1 MHNPMIGR
9 RWLTRA
15 MLGGAAAPGWLA
27 TALAQGAGAEGL
39 LRIGMAAP
47 NTTLD
52 PHLQSNAPNNA
63 VASHIFDALV
73 TNDAASRSTPG
84 LAESWRLID
93 DTHWAFTLRRDARFS
108 DGAPF
113 TAEDAIASLRRATE
127 LPSTASFRTY
137 TRSIKTMSAQGP
149 NTLLIE
155 TNGPDPLLLNSISRI
170 RMIAAKHAGAP
181 TADFNS
187 GAAAIGTS
195 ALILRENTPGS
206 AIRLARHDGWW
217 GPRLPWDEVVLRMVT
232 DDGARLAALL
242 SGDLDIIEALP
253 SQSAGRVR
261 QNQRFH
267 VIRGISS
274 RVTYLGF
281 DFHRDVT
288 PFATSAD
295 GRPLERNPFKD
306 LRVRQALNLAI
317 NRQAIVERVMEGDA
331 VAASQFLPKGQPGTS
346 DRLDVPAYDPA
357 RARALLAEAG
367 YPQGFRLT
375 VHGPNDRYINDA
387 KVVQAVAQMFT
398 RIGIETRAEV
408 MPWAT
413 YASRNPRGEFSLYFS
428 AWGVNT
434 GETSNPLKA
443 IVATYDRSAGMGASN
458 AGRYSNAEVDRL
470 LQQGLSTMDDAQ
482 RNALLAEASRI
493 AFEDVAIIPLHHE
506 VSAWAARRGVTY
518 ETRNDQYT
526 LAMGVGRG

>member
-1 MHNPMIGR
+1 MKRVMVGR

-27 TALAQGAGAEGL
+27 TALAQGVGQGGL
-39 LRIGMAAP
+39 LRVGMAAP

-84 LAESWRLID
+84 LAESWRRTD
-93 DTHWAFTLRRDARFS
+93 DTHWEFTLRGDARFS

-113 TAEDAIASLRRATE
+113 TSEDAIASLRRATE

-137 TRSIKTMSAQGP
+137 TRSIKAMAARGP

-155 TNGPDPLLLNSISRI
+155 TDGPDPLLLNSISRI
-170 RMIAAKHAGAP
+170 RMIAAKHAAAT

-187 GAAAIGTS
+187 GAAAIGS
-195 ALILRENTPGS
+195 GAFILRGNTPGS
-206 AIRLARHDGWW
+206 AIQLARHGGWW

-261 QNQRFH
+261 SNPRLQ

-274 RVTYLGF
+274 RVVYLGF

-288 PFATSAD
+288 PFATAAD
-295 GRPLERNPFKD
+295 GSPLARNPFKD
-306 LRVRQALNLAI
+306 KRVRQALNLAI
-317 NRQAIVERVMEGDA
+317 NRQALADRVMEGDA

-346 DRLDVPAYDPA
+346 DRLEVPAYDPA

-375 VHGPNDRYINDA
+375 LHGPNDRYINDA
-387 KVVQAVAQMFT
+387 KIVQAVAQMFS

-408 MPWAT
+408 MPWTT
-413 YASRNPRGEFSLYFS
+413 YASRNPRGEFSMFLS

-443 IVATYDRSAGMGASN
+443 IVATYNRNAGMGASN
-458 AGRYSNAEVDRL
+458 AGRYSDPAVDRL
-470 LQQGLSTMDDAQ
+470 LQQALQTMDDGA

-493 AFEDVAIIPLHHE
+493 VFEDVAIIPLHHE
-506 VSAWAARRGVTY
+506 VSAWAARTGITY

-526 LAMGVGRG
+526 LAMGVGRS